1 MIKLLCMHNDKI
13 AYISIH
19 QKEVY
24 KPFYFKT
31 LSVSL
36 SVISTKKIKAT
47 IRKNKAKK
55 RKMNIRGL

>member
-1 MIKLLCMHNDKI
+1 MIKLHT
-13 AYISIH
+13 

-36 SVISTKKIKAT
+36 SVISTKKIKTT

>member
-1 MIKLLCMHNDKI
+1 MIKL
-13 AYISIH
+13 YT

-36 SVISTKKIKAT
+36 SVISTKKIKTT
-47 IRKNKAKK
+47 IRKNKAK
-55 RKMNIRGL
+55 NCSGAIGGF